1 MRFIMNKFFIF
12 YFFKR
17 YFFFDKKKNFLV
29 FLTPCLR
36 HAFYFFQ
43 NFLVLVKIFDKNCII
58 DQTILKTSFFFFFN
72 FAKFKKFIYN
82 IEEKKTKILII
93 FQEEKDKNAFL
104 FKLRGGGE
112 NSKDFYE
119 INFCEK
125 NYLFWLKYKM
135 KKKILK
141 INIEKFEK
149 KFLNIIK
156 KIISKKKL
164 VGIFTENFLIFKKSK
179 KFLDSK
185 KLKHINR
192 EENDFK
198 KRIIKILRSS
208 NSRKNSFFFFSHQI
222 TFLNLIQEKL
232 DKREFLFYIYLNLDF
247 IMKLFF

>member
-1 MRFIMNKFFIF
+1 MYYRSN
-12 YFFKR
+12 YTE
-17 YFFFDKKKNFLV
+17 NF
-29 FLTPCLR
+29 
-36 HAFYFFQ
+36 
-43 NFLVLVKIFDKNCII
+43 
-58 DQTILKTSFFFFFN
+58 FFFFFN

-93 FQEEKDKNAFL
+93 LQEDKDKKAFL
-104 FKLRGGGE
+104 IKLKGGGE